1 MVARRGRRATRGAR
15 DLVWTTV
22 LTIDEDI
29 AANATS
35 TNEIS
40 VASDWTASDGF
51 ERATLLAIRGFICV
65 GVKTQGG
72 IEGGWVGYIAK
83 MSAGE
88 TKPDPLV
95 AATYEDEDILWTGGG
110 LVQIMTTGNGQGH
123 NYNKDISVKVKRKID
138 VNTVI
143 TCQIR
148 SVVSPIRLSLILRA
162 LLDRG

>member
-1 MVARRGRRATRGAR
+1 MARMRRRAARGAR

-22 LTIDEDI
+22 LSIDEDVVL
-29 AANATS
+29 NGTS
-35 TNEIS
+35 TNEIC

-51 ERATLLAIRGFICV
+51 ERATLLGIRGFLSI
-65 GVKTQGG
+65 GSKSQDGG
-72 IEGGWVGYIAK
+72 EGGWVAYIAK

-110 LVQIMTTGNGQGH
+110 LIQNAVSTEDNGRVYASMPIQ
-123 NYNKDISVKVKRKID
+123 VKAKRKMD

-143 TCQIR
+143 TCQVW
-148 SVVSPIRLSLILRA
+148 SVATTMRLSILLRA

>member
-1 MVARRGRRATRGAR
+1 MAVRMRRRAARGAR

-22 LTIDEDI
+22 LSIDENV
-29 AANATS
+29 ALNATS
-35 TNEIS
+35 TNEIC

-51 ERATLLAIRGFICV
+51 ERATLLGIRGFLSIGIQAV
-65 GVKTQGG
+65 GGT
-72 IEGGWVGYIAK
+72 EGGWVAYIAK

-110 LVQIMTTGNGQGH
+110 LLQAHATSVGNV
-123 NYNKDISVKVKRKID
+123 YNSIPIQVKAKRKID

-143 TCQIR
+143 TCQVR
-148 SVVSPIRLSLILRA
+148 SVATTMRISILLRA